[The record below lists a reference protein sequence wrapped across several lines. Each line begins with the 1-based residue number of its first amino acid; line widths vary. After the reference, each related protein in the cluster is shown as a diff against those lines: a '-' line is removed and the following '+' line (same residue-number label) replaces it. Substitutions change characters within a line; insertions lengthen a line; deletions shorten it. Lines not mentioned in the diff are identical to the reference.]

1 MVWTDPATGEQH
13 KTSLDYVHP
22 AYRERAAALLSV
34 NAPDDPIAEAHLALG
49 RVNQLKDLAANHQI
63 TKAVAAGN
71 IRSNM
76 ASVARERQ
84 RASKKK

>member
-22 AYRERAAALLSV
+22 AYRERAAALLAV

-49 RVNQLKDLAANHQI
+49 RVNQLKDLAANHQL

-71 IRSNM
+71 IRTNLSY
-76 ASVARERQ
+76 AATQ
-84 RASKKK
+84 RKRAQKK